1 MKSGKRISNRLELD
15 GMTEGMAFREMGQL
29 AGGNFIAVK
38 KG

>member
-1 MKSGKRISNRLELD
+1 MKREKWISNRLELP
-15 GMTEGMAFREMGQL
+15 GRTENRTIREIGQQ